1 MREPKISD
9 NMIVIHMMKEGFKFI
24 QRINRGVSFCQVNNR
39 PTLIQVNLSTKEGTQ
54 KCNGAAPSFVN
65 KAKLTI
71 S

>member
-1 MREPKISD
+1 
-9 NMIVIHMMKEGFKFI
+9 MMKEGFKFI